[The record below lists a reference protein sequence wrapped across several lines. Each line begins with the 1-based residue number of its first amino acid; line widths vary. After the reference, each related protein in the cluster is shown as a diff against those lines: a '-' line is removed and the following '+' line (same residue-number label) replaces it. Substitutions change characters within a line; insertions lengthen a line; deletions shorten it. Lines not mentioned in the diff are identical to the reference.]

1 MERPKHGDH
10 IVRVV
15 GRRATPTPGSPPS
28 KSARAA
34 MTRMAAYRTRVPKG
48 VYIYRTHEEA
58 NRDRD
63 RWLVD
68 AMVEAHRVG

>member
-1 MERPKHGDH
+1 
-10 IVRVV
+10 
-15 GRRATPTPGSPPS
+15 
-28 KSARAA
+28 